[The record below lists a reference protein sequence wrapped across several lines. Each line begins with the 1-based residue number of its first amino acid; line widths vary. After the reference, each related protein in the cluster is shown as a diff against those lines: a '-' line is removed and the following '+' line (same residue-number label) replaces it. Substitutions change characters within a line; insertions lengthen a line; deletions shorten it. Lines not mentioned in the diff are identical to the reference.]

1 MTARIR
7 AVFLGTGAFAVP
19 ILDALVAAP
28 EVEVVAVVTA
38 PLRPA
43 GRGQALRRSP
53 VAARAAELSLPVLTP
68 TRLRAPEAIAAVE
81 AFAPDLLVLAD
92 YGQIVPA
99 ELLAAPTNGALNLHP
114 SLLPR
119 HRGAAPIPAAILD
132 GDAETGVTLMRM
144 DAGLDSGPIVA
155 QERVALDGTETAP
168 DLEIRLADLAAG
180 LLRGSIADWL
190 AGRLAAT
197 PQDAAMATMTRPL
210 SREDGRLDPTK
221 PAVELAR
228 QVRAYQPWP
237 GAYLETVVGRL
248 LIWRAED
255 IADAIGE
262 DSGYPVGTLVADGA
276 GLAIATPAGRLRLL
290 EVQPAGKGRMDGTAL
305 RRGRPRLVG
314 SVVDRGPGLRR

>member
-1 MTARIR
+1 
-7 AVFLGTGAFAVP
+7 
-19 ILDALVAAP
+19 
-28 EVEVVAVVTA
+28 
-38 PLRPA
+38 
-43 GRGQALRRSP
+43 
-53 VAARAAELSLPVLTP
+53 
-68 TRLRAPEAIAAVE
+68 
-81 AFAPDLLVLAD
+81 
-92 YGQIVPA
+92 
-99 ELLAAPTNGALNLHP
+99 
-114 SLLPR
+114 
-119 HRGAAPIPAAILD
+119 
-132 GDAETGVTLMRM
+132 
-144 DAGLDSGPIVA
+144 
-155 QERVALDGTETAP
+155 
-168 DLEIRLADLAAG
+168 
-180 LLRGSIADWL
+180 
-190 AGRLAAT
+190 
-197 PQDAAMATMTRPL
+197 MATMTRPL